1 MWRTLIVVGIT
12 LLREVRESCGR
23 REGLYHS
30 QEMGHVDLEPYF
42 DLSGVRSVRNVSAV
56 EGKTATLSCTVRN
69 LGDRRVSWI
78 RRATHPIVL
87 SSGSVTFTSDSRV
100 SVTNAPGS
108 EAWVLSIDMARRGD
122 RGHYE
127 CQVNTDPKI
136 NLGFRL
142 NVLPAAAVIHGKS
155 SVFVK
160 PGSTISLTCSIRL
173 FSTPPTNIQWYRDT
187 RALNLDSSRGGV
199 SLENEKTPQGTRSML
214 LVTKAT
220 AEDTGNYTC
229 QPSSGHSASVIVH
242 VVDGENP
249 RASQRGQ
256 GGVSRG
262 ERVHQD
268 GLANLL
274 LVLLLTVV
282 TLVHQDTFSM
292 VQPSHQGTLNM
303 VPVAR
308 QSWKSRAIRFTSASP
323 SPPQLK
329 ESPGSR
335 R

>member
-1 MWRTLIVVGIT
+1 MWRSCLILVACVVRGI
-12 LLREVRESCGR
+12 RESSGGR
-23 REGLYHS
+23 QGLYRG
-30 QEMGHVDLEPYF
+30 QVPRPGDLEPYF
-42 DLSGVRSVRNVSAV
+42 DLTGLRSLRNVSAV
-56 EGKTATLSCTVRN
+56 EGKVATLSCTVRN

-100 SVTNAPGS
+100 AVTNPRGT
-108 EAWVLSIDMARRGD
+108 EDWVLTVDMARRGD
-122 RGHYE
+122 RGSYE

-173 FSTPPTNIQWYRDT
+173 FSSPPTSIQWYRDT

-220 AEDTGNYTC
+220 GEDTGNYTC
-229 QPSSGHSASVIVH
+229 SPSSGHSASVIVH

-256 GGVSRG
+256 GGVSGAPRLPAACL
-262 ERVHQD
+262 
-268 GLANLL
+268 LATVA
-274 LVLLLTVV
+274 LVA
-282 TLVHQDTFSM
+282 M
-292 VQPSHQGTLNM
+292 VALS
-303 VPVAR
+303 V
-308 QSWKSRAIRFTSASP
+308 
-323 SPPQLK
+323 
-329 ESPGSR
+329 
-335 R
+335 

>member
-1 MWRTLIVVGIT
+1 MWRAVAVLFVAVIRGTK
-12 LLREVRESCGR
+12 ESLGSR
-23 REGLYHS
+23 QGLYHS
-30 QEMGHVDLEPYF
+30 QETGPGDLEPYF
-42 DLSGVRSVRNVSAV
+42 DLTGGRTHRNLSAV
-56 EGKTATLSCTVRN
+56 EGKTARLACTVRN

-100 SVTNAPGS
+100 SVKNPPGT
-108 EAWVLSIDMARRGD
+108 EDWLLSVDMARPSD

-173 FSTPPTNIQWYRDT
+173 FSSPPTNIQWFRDT

-220 AEDTGNYTC
+220 GDDTGNYTC
-229 QPSSGHSASVIVH
+229 KPSSGHSASVIVH

-256 GGVSRG
+256 GVNHGSRLRALHLLMVALLMVLLHTQLGLESRG
-262 ERVHQD
+262 LAHHTV
-268 GLANLL
+268 GLRNG
-274 LVLLLTVV
+274 
-282 TLVHQDTFSM
+282 Q
-292 VQPSHQGTLNM
+292 
-303 VPVAR
+303 
-308 QSWKSRAIRFTSASP
+308 
-323 SPPQLK
+323 
-329 ESPGSR
+329 
-335 R
+335 

>member
-1 MWRTLIVVGIT
+1 MWRALVIVGVA
-12 LLREVRESCGR
+12 LLRGAKESSGR
-23 REGLYHS
+23 RQGLYHS
-30 QEMGHVDLEPYF
+30 QEMGHNDLEPYF
-42 DLSGVRSVRNVSAV
+42 DLSGVRSVRNISAV

-173 FSTPPTNIQWYRDT
+173 FSSPPTNIQWYRDT

-256 GGVSRG
+256 GGVSRA
-262 ERVHQD
+262 HQVQ
-268 GLANLL
+268 AVPALL
-274 LVLLLTVV
+274 LLLILMVAHPGQKIMFNLEHLSILNQV
-282 TLVHQDTFSM
+282 YKNTLNQVYKSTYNA
-292 VQPSHQGTLNM
+292 VQPEWPSSRMPSTQ
-303 VPVAR
+303 
-308 QSWKSRAIRFTSASP
+308 QS
-323 SPPQLK
+323 
-329 ESPGSR
+329 
-335 R
+335 